1 MAHDVMTDVNVGS
14 ERELVAALS
23 TVPQLSVYAAQRIV
37 QLRPFRDRDDM
48 LNRVNAGCPVLR
60 NRLSGKTA
68 KHFTVGLF
76 HSARKRDAAHGREIV
91 GLCVRVPWSAWGG
104 EYADSTDVETGVV
117 VEYQTKVTP
126 EEFVVEF
133 PQEAECERIGL
144 TWAQLLGEVD
154 CHCGGRAEVMWRGEL
169 PLTLRPA
176 GKLPLDHYWDMREGA
191 WFHKLTSQRRSELR
205 VCEG

>member
-68 KHFTVGLF
+68 KRTSLSVFSTAHANATQ
-76 HSARKRDAAHGREIV
+76 HTAARSSGCACVYHGQR
-91 GLCVRVPWSAWGG
+91 
-104 EYADSTDVETGVV
+104 
-117 VEYQTKVTP
+117 
-126 EEFVVEF
+126 
-133 PQEAECERIGL
+133 
-144 TWAQLLGEVD
+144 GEVSTQTAQMSR
-154 CHCGGRAEVMWRGEL
+154 RA
-169 PLTLRPA
+169 
-176 GKLPLDHYWDMREGA
+176 
-191 WFHKLTSQRRSELR
+191 
-205 VCEG
+205 

>member
-68 KHFTVGLF
+68 KHFTVSLTRNF
-76 HSARKRDAAHGREIV
+76 FTSLV
-91 GLCVRVPWSAWGG
+91 Q
-104 EYADSTDVETGVV
+104 Y
-117 VEYQTKVTP
+117 
-126 EEFVVEF
+126 FN
-133 PQEAECERIGL
+133 ER
-144 TWAQLLGEVD
+144 
-154 CHCGGRAEVMWRGEL
+154 
-169 PLTLRPA
+169 
-176 GKLPLDHYWDMREGA
+176 LDRFKTHR
-191 WFHKLTSQRRSELR
+191 F
-205 VCEG
+205 